1 MSWAEAACHIV
12 RGRPLALIDNQRA
25 FLWRAASLN
34 RREGCWP
41 ASLTVYSPWQTSAAA
56 LNWKQEEEEFKTI
69 TSQRERER
77 ESFHYERS
85 SLRFVTSCSRFSC
98 VARLQLFRLTES
110 IWRKKTDIKG
120 VSVAKTTTEKSSFF
134 GSLSDSHVQL
144 PFNWNA
150 DSVINQLATDEQV
163 FLSSTDSP
171 GDSTYLEPFYP
182 RNKTPRVQ

>member
-110 IWRKKTDIKG
+110 IWRKKKRTLRGLCCQDDDGKI
-120 VSVAKTTTEKSSFF
+120 FF
-134 GSLSDSHVQL
+134 
-144 PFNWNA
+144 FW
-150 DSVINQLATDEQV
+150 LAIR
-163 FLSSTDSP
+163 F
-171 GDSTYLEPFYP
+171 P
-182 RNKTPRVQ
+182 RPAAV